1 MALSSSEFVGVG
13 CAKTNA
19 RIFAHTCW
27 DAIHAATHLVHCAYF
42 FGMFYLFSRVSL
54 WVMLV
59 LGLIYSVS
67 IS

>member
-1 MALSSSEFVGVG
+1 VRQ
-13 CAKTNA
+13 TNS